1 MKATKGIIVVLIV
14 VISVIQACTTAKSQ
28 YEKGNYY
35 DAVMRSVEKLRK
47 SPNNKSARETLA
59 NAYPQAVNS
68 FMDKLENEDQANVDF
83 KFTKA
88 LYTYGKLNKMY
99 ESIQRSPGA
108 MQVIPNPK
116 KYYTT
121 LDKIKPE
128 AAEEQYSAGLYHLSM
143 ADRNN
148 AKKAF
153 QYFTKA
159 DQFIP
164 GYKDVGNKL
173 DESYNRSILHV
184 VADLK
189 PVQSRTYELS
199 ADIFYKQVEN
209 TLQQIENNEFIRFYS
224 PEEASKYGLQN
235 PDQVLEVN
243 FEDFVVGETHTKER
257 IEKVAKDSVVVG
269 EVTLDSGRK
278 KEVIGTVNADVSL
291 YRMEVIS
298 RGLVHLSIK
307 QNGMEQRDLIY
318 QDFPGEFVWFHEW
331 GQFNGDERALTEEQ
345 SLICNNRR
353 INPAPPQQ
361 LFVEF
366 TKPIQQ
372 QMHNRLISFYKN
384 Y

>member
-14 VISVIQACTTAKSQ
+14 LISVLEACTTAKSQ

-59 NAYPQAVNS
+59 NAYPQAINS
-68 FMDKLENEDQANVDF
+68 FMDRLENEDQANVDF

-88 LYTYGKLNKMY
+88 VYTYEKLNKMY

-108 MQVIPNPK
+108 KQVITNPK

-121 LDKIKPE
+121 LNRIKPD
-128 AAEEQYSAGLYHLSM
+128 AAEEQYSAGLYHLSLG
-143 ADRNN
+143 DRNN
-148 AKKAF
+148 AKKAYD
-153 QYFTKA
+153 YFVRA
-159 DQFIP
+159 DQFMP
-164 GYKDVGNKL
+164 GYKDVGPKI
-173 DESYNRSILHV
+173 DEAYNRSILHV

-209 TLQQIENNEFIRFYS
+209 TLQQIENNEFIRFYT

-235 PDQVLEVN
+235 PDQILKVN
-243 FEDFVVGETHTKER
+243 FEDFVVGETHTRQK
-257 IEKVAKDSVVVG
+257 IEKMEKDSVVVG

-298 RGLVHLSIK
+298 RGLVNLSIT
-307 QNGMEQRDLIY
+307 QNGMDQRDLIY

-345 SLICNNRR
+345 SLICSNRR